1 MDFLTAF
8 FDQLYTMP
16 LWQAVFWSVL
26 GNIVMFAL
34 ALLVGEWLVKVYHNK
49 PITEAPPPLTREEI
63 LLALLCVALNALVA
77 IIGIGLWRGG
87 IIRLRLNGGILST
100 VADTLLLI
108 VLMDVGMYAFHR
120 VAHHPLLFPI
130 IHLTHHKYENPRPLT
145 LFVLN
150 PFEVLGF
157 GALLIVVI
165 WVSQAS
171 QAGIVIYL
179 IFNLAFGLVGHLG
192 VEPAPA
198 AWLKLPLIRYIST
211 STFHAEHHQ
220 DKGHNFGFYTLVWDR
235 LFRTLSPEY
244 ARDFSRATGQEK
256 TIAR

>member
-1 MDFLTAF
+1 
-8 FDQLYTMP
+8 MP
-16 LWQAVFWSVL
+16 LWQAVLWSVL
-26 GNIVMFAL
+26 GNAVMFAL
-34 ALLVGEWLVKVYHNK
+34 SLLVGEWLVKVYHNK
-49 PITEAPPPLTREEI
+49 PVAEAPPPISREER

-77 IIGIGLWRGG
+77 VVGIVLWRAG
-87 IIRLRLNGGILST
+87 IIQLRPNGGGLST
-100 VADTLLLI
+100 VVDILLLI
-108 VLMDVGMYAFHR
+108 LLMDFGMYVFHR
-120 VAHHPLLFPI
+120 VAHHPLLYPI

-165 WVSQAS
+165 LVSQAS

-179 IFNLAFGLVGHLG
+179 SFNLVFGLIGHLG

-198 AWLKLPLIRYIST
+198 AWLNLPVIRYIST

-220 DKGHNFGFYTLVWDR
+220 DKGHNFGFYTLLWDR
-235 LFRTLSPEY
+235 LFGTLSPEY
-244 ARDFSRATGQEK
+244 IQDFTRANTRQVS
-256 TIAR
+256 